1 MWALL
6 ILLLILWA
14 GLAVFGFLVK
24 GLLWLAVLALVL
36 FLATVVIGML
46 RRGASTRE

>member
-36 FLATVVIGML
+36 FLATVVVGML

>member
-14 GLAVFGFLVK
+14 GLAVFGFMVK